1 MGNLAKAMARLDKDS
16 VIEIV
21 NQELKSGK
29 DPLEIIEELRKG
41 MEIVGE
47 GFEKLERFLMD
58 LIWAAEIFKDAAGL
72 IMPKI
77 KEEMKDIPTKGKVL
91 IGTVKGDIHDIGKNL
106 VMALLECAGFEVLDL
121 GVDVAPEVF
130 VEKIR
135 EYKPQVVGMSGLLT
149 ASIDFMQETIKAI
162 EKEDLRKELRI
173 MVGGGVVG
181 DQWTKGKVDAD
192 ASVTSAVEGVK
203 LAEKYMEAKR
213 LGRALTL

>member
-1 MGNLAKAMARLDKDS
+1 MGKLADAMGKLDKES

-21 NQELKSGK
+21 RQELNSGK
-29 DPLEIIEELRKG
+29 DPLEIIEELREG

-58 LIWAAEIFKDAAGL
+58 LIWASEIFKDAAAL

-77 KEEMKDIPTKGKVL
+77 KEKMKDVPVKGKVV

-121 GVDVAPEVF
+121 GVDIAPEVF
-130 VEKIR
+130 VEKIK
-135 EYKPQVVGMSGLLT
+135 EYKPQIVGMSGLLT
-149 ASIDFMQETIKAI
+149 ASIDVMQETVQAI
-162 EKEDLRKELRI
+162 EKEGLRKGLKI

-181 DQWTKGKVDAD
+181 DKWTKGKVNAD
-192 ASVTSAVEGVK
+192 AAVTSAVEGVK
-203 LAEKYMEAKR
+203 LAEKHVEAK
-213 LGRALTL
+213 

>member
-1 MGNLAKAMARLDKDS
+1 MGKLADAMGKLDKES

-21 NQELKSGK
+21 RQELNSGK

-58 LIWAAEIFKDAAGL
+58 LIWASEIFKDAAFL

-77 KEEMKDIPTKGKVL
+77 KEKMKNVPVKGKVV

-121 GVDVAPEVF
+121 GVDIAPEVF
-130 VEKIR
+130 VEKIK
-135 EYKPQVVGMSGLLT
+135 EYKPQIVGMSGLLT
-149 ASIDFMQETIKAI
+149 ASIDVMQETIQAI
-162 EKEDLRKELRI
+162 EKEGLRKDLKI
-173 MVGGGVVG
+173 IVGGGVVG
-181 DQWTKGKVDAD
+181 DQWTKGKVKAD
-192 ASVTSAVEGVK
+192 ATVTSAVEGVK
-203 LAEKYMEAKR
+203 LAEEYVEAK
-213 LGRALTL
+213 

>member
-1 MGNLAKAMARLDKDS
+1 MGKLAEAMAKLDKES
-16 VIEIV
+16 VIEAV
-21 NQELKSGK
+21 SQDLKSGK

-58 LIWAAEIFKDAAGL
+58 LIWAAEIFKDATAL

-77 KEEMKDIPTKGKVL
+77 KQKMKDVPTKGKVV

-121 GVDVAPEVF
+121 GVDIAPEVF
-130 VEKIR
+130 VEKIK
-135 EYKPQVVGMSGLLT
+135 EYKPQIVCMSGLLT
-149 ASIDFMQETIKAI
+149 ASIDSMQETIQAI
-162 EKEDLRKELRI
+162 EKEGLRKELKI

-181 DQWTKGKVDAD
+181 DQWTKGKVKAD
-192 ASVTSAVEGVK
+192 AVTTSAVEGVK
-203 LAEKYMEAKR
+203 RAEKYVEAK
-213 LGRALTL
+213 

>member
-1 MGNLAKAMARLDKDS
+1 MGKLAEAMAKLDKNS
-16 VIEIV
+16 VIETV

-58 LIWAAEIFKDAAGL
+58 LIWAAEIFKDATAL

-77 KEEMKDIPTKGKVL
+77 KQKMKDVPTKGKVV

-121 GVDVAPEVF
+121 GVDVPPEVF
-130 VEKIR
+130 VEKIK
-135 EYKPQVVGMSGLLT
+135 EYKPQIVGLSGLLT
-149 ASIDFMQETIKAI
+149 ASIDSMQETIQAI
-162 EKEDLRKELRI
+162 EKEGLRKELKI

-181 DQWTKGKVDAD
+181 DQWTKGKVKAD
-192 ASVTSAVEGVK
+192 VTVTSAVEGVT
-203 LAEKYMEAKR
+203 LAEKYMEAK
-213 LGRALTL
+213 

>member
-1 MGNLAKAMARLDKDS
+1 MGNLAEAMARLDKDS

-21 NQELKSGK
+21 NQKLKSRK

-77 KEEMKDIPTKGKVL
+77 KEEMKDVPTKGKIL

-149 ASIDFMQETIKAI
+149 ASIDFMQDTIKAI

-203 LAEKYMEAKR
+203 LAEKYVEAK
-213 LGRALTL
+213 

>member
-1 MGNLAKAMARLDKDS
+1 MGNLAEAMARLDKDS

-21 NQELKSGK
+21 NQKLKSRK

-77 KEEMKDIPTKGKVL
+77 KEEMKDVPTKGKIL

-149 ASIDFMQETIKAI
+149 ASIDFMQDTIKAI

-192 ASVTSAVEGVK
+192 SSVTSAVEGVK
-203 LAEKYMEAKR
+203 LAEKYVEAK
-213 LGRALTL
+213 

>member
-1 MGNLAKAMARLDKDS
+1 MGKLADAMGKLDKES

-21 NQELKSGK
+21 RQELNSGK

-47 GFEKLERFLMD
+47 GFQKLERFLMD
-58 LIWAAEIFKDAAGL
+58 LIWASEIFKDAAFL

-77 KEEMKDIPTKGKVL
+77 KEKMKNVPVKGKVV

-121 GVDVAPEVF
+121 GVDIAPEIF

-135 EYKPQVVGMSGLLT
+135 EYKPQIVGMSGLLT
-149 ASIDFMQETIKAI
+149 ASIDVMQETIQAI
-162 EKEDLRKELRI
+162 EKEGLRKDLKI
-173 MVGGGVVG
+173 IVGGGVVG
-181 DQWTKGKVDAD
+181 DKWTKGKVNAD
-192 ASVTSAVEGVK
+192 ATVTSAVEGVK
-203 LAEKYMEAKR
+203 LAEEYVEAK
-213 LGRALTL
+213 

>member
-1 MGNLAKAMARLDKDS
+1 MGKLAEAMAKLDKNS
-16 VIEIV
+16 VIKTV

-58 LIWAAEIFKDAAGL
+58 LIWAAEIFKDATAL

-77 KEEMKDIPTKGKVL
+77 KQKMKDVPTKGKVV

-121 GVDVAPEVF
+121 GVDVPPEVF
-130 VEKIR
+130 VEKIK
-135 EYKPQVVGMSGLLT
+135 EYKPQIVGLSGLLT
-149 ASIDFMQETIKAI
+149 ASIDSMQETIQAI
-162 EKEDLRKELRI
+162 EKEGLRKELKI

-181 DQWTKGKVDAD
+181 DQWTKGKVKAD
-192 ASVTSAVEGVK
+192 VTVTSAVEGVT
-203 LAEKYMEAKR
+203 LAEKYMEAK
-213 LGRALTL
+213 

>member
-1 MGNLAKAMARLDKDS
+1 MGKLADAMGKLEKES

-21 NQELKSGK
+21 RQELNIGK

-58 LIWAAEIFKDAAGL
+58 LIWASEIFKDAAAL

-77 KEEMKDIPTKGKVL
+77 KEKMKNVPVKGKVV

-121 GVDVAPEVF
+121 GVDIAPEVF
-130 VEKIR
+130 VEKIK
-135 EYKPQVVGMSGLLT
+135 EYKPQIVGMSGLLT
-149 ASIDFMQETIKAI
+149 ASIDVMQETIQAI
-162 EKEDLRKELRI
+162 EKEGLRKDLKI
-173 MVGGGVVG
+173 IVGGGVVG
-181 DQWTKGKVDAD
+181 DKWTKGKVNAD
-192 ASVTSAVEGVK
+192 ATVTSAVEGVK
-203 LAEKYMEAKR
+203 LAEEYVEAK
-213 LGRALTL
+213 

>member
-1 MGNLAKAMARLDKDS
+1 MGNLAEAMARLDKDS

-77 KEEMKDIPTKGKVL
+77 KEEMKDVPTKGKVL

-149 ASIDFMQETIKAI
+149 ASIDFMQDTIKAI

-203 LAEKYMEAKR
+203 LAEKYVEAK
-213 LGRALTL
+213 

>member
-1 MGNLAKAMARLDKDS
+1 VGRLTEAMAKLDKDS
-16 VIEIV
+16 VIETV
-21 NQELKSGK
+21 KQDLKSGR

-58 LIWAAEIFKDAAGL
+58 LIWAAEIFKDATAL

-77 KEEMKDIPTKGKVL
+77 KQKMKDVPTKGKVV

-121 GVDVAPEVF
+121 GVDIASEVF
-130 VEKIR
+130 VEKIK
-135 EYKPQVVGMSGLLT
+135 EYKPQIVAMSGLLT
-149 ASIDFMQETIKAI
+149 ASIDSMQETIKAI
-162 EKEDLRKELRI
+162 EKEGLRKELKI

-181 DQWTKGKVDAD
+181 DQWTKGKVKAD
-192 ASVTSAVEGVK
+192 AVTTSAVEGVK
-203 LAEKYMEAKR
+203 RAEKYVEAK
-213 LGRALTL
+213 

>member
-1 MGNLAKAMARLDKDS
+1 MGKLADAMGKLDKKS

-21 NQELKSGK
+21 RQELNSGK

-58 LIWAAEIFKDAAGL
+58 LIWASEIFKDAAAL

-77 KEEMKDIPTKGKVL
+77 KEKMKDIPVKGKVV

-121 GVDVAPEVF
+121 GVDIAPEVF
-130 VEKIR
+130 VERIK
-135 EYKPQVVGMSGLLT
+135 EYKPQIVGMSGLLT
-149 ASIDFMQETIKAI
+149 ASIDVMQETIQAI
-162 EKEDLRKELRI
+162 EKEGLRKGLKI
-173 MVGGGVVG
+173 IVGGGVVG
-181 DQWTKGKVDAD
+181 DKWTKGKVNAD
-192 ASVTSAVEGVK
+192 ATVTSAVEGVK
-203 LAEKYMEAKR
+203 LAEEYVGAK
-213 LGRALTL
+213 

>member
-1 MGNLAKAMARLDKDS
+1 MGKLADAMGKLDKKS

-21 NQELKSGK
+21 RQELNSGK

-58 LIWAAEIFKDAAGL
+58 LIWASEIFKDAAAL

-77 KEEMKDIPTKGKVL
+77 KEKMKNVPVKGKVV

-121 GVDVAPEVF
+121 GVDIAPEVF
-130 VEKIR
+130 VEKIK
-135 EYKPQVVGMSGLLT
+135 EYKPQIVGMSGLLT
-149 ASIDFMQETIKAI
+149 ASIDVMQKTIQAI
-162 EKEDLRKELRI
+162 EKEGLRKGLKI
-173 MVGGGVVG
+173 IVGGGVVG
-181 DQWTKGKVDAD
+181 DKWTKGKVNAD
-192 ASVTSAVEGVK
+192 ATVTSAVEGVK
-203 LAEKYMEAKR
+203 LAEEYVGAK
-213 LGRALTL
+213 